1 MQNYPTET
9 PNSETPRRASKRASV
24 NNRLMEAIQ
33 RTKRQRQ
40 QQQQQQSNSTPTPSP
55 APSSPTMSIP
65 SSSTQP
71 PPQLLRQESVASD
84 TTTGSITE
92 QLAST
97 LLKGMDQLRDKQ
109 NDQDKTQKQLQESVG
124 QLTRAVL
131 ELAKQASA
139 PSPAANNSSIDAP
152 VNDAALAKKEHG
164 KLVRQFSKIYK
175 ERDFT
180 YDYDN
185 GQGINNEPN
194 AARLTNQMDAFHK
207 GMCQGEYE
215 EYPEGELV
223 LSEEFMSDDETDDD
237 EEKKNGKWKALRVRQ
252 PAWRSELVNDFFACL
267 DKKTVELRRRYNGPK
282 DEDARPP
289 ITAPAG
295 PLRQD
300 TSWIWTIE
308 KTSFFTGCQNIIL
321 QHPSTIIRHERADS
335 RKQIRQRQER
345 YNNNYPSNAEEY
357 PAGLQHQQ
365 PDEYFDFDHYE
376 SPDIPA
382 TATPMDED
390 QDPMDTTNGVFAQS
404 DIPLITEDVSN
415 PGNIHDAVAELL
427 FEEFEPVRAKNL
439 TVLAN

>member
-1 MQNYPTET
+1 MQNHPTET
-9 PNSETPRRASKRASV
+9 PNSETPRRASKHASV

-40 QQQQQQSNSTPTPSP
+40 QQH
-55 APSSPTMSIP
+55 
-65 SSSTQP
+65 
-71 PPQLLRQESVASD
+71 VASD
-84 TTTGSITE
+84 TTTGSIME

-109 NDQDKTQKQLQESVG
+109 NDQDKTQKQLQESMG

-164 KLVRQFSKIYK
+164 KLARQFSKIYK

-194 AARLTNQMDAFHK
+194 ARLTNQMDVFHK
-207 GMCQGEYE
+207 GMCQGEYK

-223 LSEEFMSDDETDDD
+223 LSKEFMSDDETDDD
-237 EEKKNGKWKALRVRQ
+237 EEKKNRKWKALRVRQ
-252 PAWRSELVNDFFACL
+252 PAWWSELVNDFFACL

-289 ITAPAG
+289 ITAPA
-295 PLRQD
+295 
-300 TSWIWTIE
+300 WAIV
-308 KTSFFTGCQNIIL
+308 
-321 QHPSTIIRHERADS
+321 S
-335 RKQIRQRQER
+335 RYQLDLD
-345 YNNNYPSNAEEY
+345 Y
-357 PAGLQHQQ
+357 
-365 PDEYFDFDHYE
+365 
-376 SPDIPA
+376 
-382 TATPMDED
+382 
-390 QDPMDTTNGVFAQS
+390 
-404 DIPLITEDVSN
+404 
-415 PGNIHDAVAELL
+415 
-427 FEEFEPVRAKNL
+427 
-439 TVLAN
+439 